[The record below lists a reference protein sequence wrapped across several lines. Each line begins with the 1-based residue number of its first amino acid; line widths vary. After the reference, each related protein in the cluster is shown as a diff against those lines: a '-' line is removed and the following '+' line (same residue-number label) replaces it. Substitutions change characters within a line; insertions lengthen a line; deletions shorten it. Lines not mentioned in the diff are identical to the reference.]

1 MGCVN
6 ITIGALTF
14 DRANYDAESD
24 VLYHHLGDPRAGEG
38 GRGPRPAL
46 CAWDEPGD
54 RPDGRGCAADTGV

>member
-38 GRGPRPAL
+38 RRPARATS
-46 CAWDEPGD
+46 CAM
-54 RPDGRGCAADTGV
+54 RLGRAR